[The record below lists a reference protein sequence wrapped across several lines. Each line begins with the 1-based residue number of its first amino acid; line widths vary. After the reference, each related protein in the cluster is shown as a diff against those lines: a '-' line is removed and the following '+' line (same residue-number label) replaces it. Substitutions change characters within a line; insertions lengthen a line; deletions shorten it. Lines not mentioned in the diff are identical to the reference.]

1 MYRFALQTFI
11 NPCTDL
17 SKKLARSAN
26 FLQQRYGERDNPMR
40 FDVAIGSV

>member
-11 NPCTDL
+11 NPC
-17 SKKLARSAN
+17 KKSALRAD
-26 FLQQRYGERDNPMR
+26 FLQLRYGERDNPMG